1 MKNKKKLPL
10 QTGSRL
16 LYGLEKAV
24 CSQCLPVYSMF
35 HCLKTQ
41 DRDNSGR
48 ELKLRQK
55 AHYLYEIWKICG
67 NFKSHIKINLET
79 STEHFSISCSTLC
92 KTVGGKWSANKLV
105 FGLLGLTGTGSGG
118 AFPETVLEGNFSQ
131 VLSHFLSL
139 FCINSKMRKSVQ
151 SNKSERCM
159 TDADIFFFKNQT
171 VKPQAYLWGVHGGEV
186 SLCPMEFPHTCY
198 RCSLE
203 LH

>member
-1 MKNKKKLPL
+1 MPACLFNVPLPKNTR
-10 QTGSRL
+10 QR
-16 LYGLEKAV
+16 
-24 CSQCLPVYSMF
+24 
-35 HCLKTQ
+35 H
-41 DRDNSGR
+41 NSGR

-139 FCINSKMRKSVQ
+139 FCIDSKMRKSVQ
-151 SNKSERCM
+151 SNKAERCM